1 MDIYAKRALKGFVIA
16 VVILVTGYF
25 TFNFIKMQK
34 IKKEFIEKTYEF
46 AEYTAAGDLDNID
59 KMLSVDWW
67 KYKDNSALSNEDNAR
82 IFRIIQ
88 DSFTYEVQEDTLEM
102 DKYHCSVTV
111 SFTRLDYLSIYLSLE
126 DVTADEYIDALENS
140 DKTVTI
146 DVVFSYNMP
155 DGWHPA
161 TRRIND
167 YFSTYETETDFY
179 GFDDNFD
186 ALVSF
191 YSTIPLF
198 QKLDEAF
205 NT

>member
-1 MDIYAKRALKGFVIA
+1 MDIYAQRALKGFVIA
-16 VVILVTGYF
+16 VVLLVTGYF

-46 AEYTAAGDLDNID
+46 AEYTAAGDFDSID
-59 KMLSVDWW
+59 KMVSVDWW
-67 KYKDNSALSNEDNAR
+67 KYTDDSALSDEDNAR
-82 IFRIIQ
+82 IFRIIH
-88 DSFTYEVQEDTLEM
+88 DFLILKGAEFM

-111 SFTRLDYLSIYLSLE
+111 SFTRSDYLLIYLSLE
-126 DVTADEYIDALENS
+126 DVTVDKYIDALENS
-140 DKTVTI
+140 DKTVTV

-161 TRRIND
+161 TRRINA

-186 ALVSF
+186 GLVSF